1 MAAPTVLNTIDVNAA
16 QEQARSSY
24 NAKSSGSSFDN
35 VLNTA
40 SYAAGVFG
48 PVATESVFAATGNMQ
63 TTSIVSAAMNA
74 TAGGGYGMSPLGMRA
89 GTMGGVGATNYLTG
103 GSTAG
108 MGMSAGAGA
117 GAGGPGGNVEDIIN
131 QSYMNQSYLLAVQS
145 ELGNIQTQ
153 TTSLSNA
160 LNVKDGAMRS
170 VINNFRVG

>member
-1 MAAPTVLNTIDVNAA
+1 MSAPTVLTTIDVNAA
-16 QEQARSSY
+16 KQQASASY
-24 NAKSSGSSFDN
+24 QSKTGPSTFDS

-40 SYAAGVFG
+40 SYAAGVMG

-74 TAGGGYGMSPLGMRA
+74 TAGGGYGSPLGLQA
-89 GTMGGVGATNYLTG
+89 GAMGGIGGTNYLTG
-103 GSTAG
+103 GAG
-108 MGMSAGAGA
+108 PAFSGLPGGSAGGGA
-117 GAGGPGGNVEDIIN
+117 SGNVESIIN
-131 QSYMNQSYLLAVQS
+131 QSYMNQSYLLAVQA

>member
-1 MAAPTVLNTIDVNAA
+1 MAAPTVLTTIDVNAA
-16 QEQARSSY
+16 KQQAQSSFQS
-24 NAKSSGSSFDN
+24 KSGPSSFDS

-40 SYAAGVFG
+40 SYAAGVMG

-74 TAGGGYGMSPLGMRA
+74 TAGGGYGSPLGLQT
-89 GTMGGVGATNYLTG
+89 GTMGGIGGANYLTG
-103 GSTAG
+103 GAGVG
-108 MGMSAGAGA
+108 MGMSTTGGA
-117 GAGGPGGNVEDIIN
+117 AGGTGGNVESIIN
-131 QSYMNQSYLLAVQS
+131 QSYMNQSYLLAVQA